1 MSTVTLNNKELPIHF
16 GIGTL
21 RKFSAEAKIPISEFT
36 DGSMMDKL
44 TLDDLMNMIFIAF
57 KEGHRKA
64 NKKFSLDIDAVCD
77 LIDDTEGGIEKVMG
91 VFGESMPF
99 TEGK

>member
-1 MSTVTLNNKELPIHF
+1 MTTVTLKEKELPIHF

-36 DGSMMDKL
+36 DGSMMDRL

-64 NKKFSLDIDAVCD
+64 NKKFSLDLDAVCD
-77 LIDDTEGGIEKVMG
+77 LIDDTEDGLNKVMNI
-91 VFGESMPF
+91 FGSTMPF
-99 TEGK
+99 SEGK